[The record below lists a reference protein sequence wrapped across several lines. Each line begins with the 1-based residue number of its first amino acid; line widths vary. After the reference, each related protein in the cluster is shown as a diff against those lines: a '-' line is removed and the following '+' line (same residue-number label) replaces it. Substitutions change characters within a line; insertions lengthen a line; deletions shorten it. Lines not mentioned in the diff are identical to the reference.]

1 MRRKASY
8 VAAMGVTILLMAMVL
23 LVGGMQLP
31 IRATYDPSRA
41 GPELLAAL
49 APELTVSSLDAVPGE
64 LLSPMEAMT
73 VTLPLILRNYPP
85 PASPFGV
92 IMYGAVN
99 DAAGLPAVRDA
110 GIRWVTTRLD
120 WADIEPSK
128 GTYNWDGFDAKAQ
141 NASLA
146 GMDVFVLFTDNPTW
160 AAELP
165 GGPVNDPQ
173 DLVDFVTLVAER
185 YDCDGTDDA
194 VGHPCVHYWS
204 FYAEPDNGDL
214 NRALIGKGY
223 WGHNGVGYAEM
234 LSQVSPAIRGADPKA
249 RVFTGGLAYDSFE
262 EDGGPFVRSFLP
274 DTLDALEALG
284 GADQYLDGVAFHYYP
299 ISYATWPTIRQ
310 KTEEIQG
317 VMTSHGAGDLPT
329 ICPEMGCWSSP
340 KFGSTEQ
347 WQAQWLVTEIA
358 RGISVDLEFLSW
370 YKVFDTAVAEGPDD
384 LYPDQTSGLLR
395 VDGSPKPSY
404 YAYQTMIR
412 EFKRYSY
419 LRPYLDTPGVEGSIF
434 GYKGHEKTVL
444 WSWTGTANVTFPY
457 TALRR
462 VEMLGAASQVLDNQA
477 GDLDTVVGQI
487 TIAVGE
493 NLPVYVE
500 SQ

>member
-8 VAAMGVTILLMAMVL
+8 VAATGVTILLLAVVL
-23 LVGGMQLP
+23 LVGGGQLP
-31 IRATYDPSRA
+31 TRASYDPADA
-41 GPELLAAL
+41 GPQSLAASAQEL
-49 APELTVSSLDAVPGE
+49 AGSPLDAVPDE
-64 LLSPMEAMT
+64 LLSPTEAMT

-92 IMYGAVN
+92 IMYSAVN
-99 DAAGLPAVRDA
+99 DAEGLSAMEEAGS
-110 GIRWVTTRLD
+110 RWVTTMLF
-120 WADIEPSK
+120 WSAIEPSK
-128 GTYNWDGFDAKAQ
+128 GTYNWASFDVKAQ
-141 NASLA
+141 NASAA
-146 GMDVFVLFTDNPTW
+146 GMDVFVLFTFNPSW

-173 DLVDFVTLVAER
+173 DLVDFVTLAAER

-194 VGHPCVHYWS
+194 PGHPCVHHWS

-214 NRALIGKGY
+214 VRALGGKGY

-249 RVFTGGLAYDSFE
+249 RVFIGGLAYDSFE

-284 GADQYLDGVAFHYYP
+284 GAEKYIDGVPFHYYP

-310 KTEEIQG
+310 KAEEIQG
-317 VMTSHGAGDLPT
+317 IMISHGAGDLPML
-329 ICPEMGCWSSP
+329 CPEMGCWSSP
-340 KFGSTEQ
+340 KWGSSEQ
-347 WQAQWLVTEIA
+347 WQAQWLVTEYA
-358 RGISVDLEFLSW
+358 RGISEGLEFLSW
-370 YKVFDTAVAEGPDD
+370 YEVFDDAVAEGPDD
-384 LYPDQTSGLLR
+384 VAPDRTSGLLR
-395 VDGSPKPSY
+395 VDGSFKPSY
-404 YAYQTMIR
+404 YAYQTMAR
-412 EFKRYSY
+412 ELYGYSY
-419 LRPYLDTPGVEGSIF
+419 LRPYTDTPGVEGSIF
-434 GYKGHEKTVL
+434 ERKGREKTIL

-462 VEMLGAASQVLDNQA
+462 VDMLGAASQVLDNQA